1 MRTTAHTRAHKRTHA
16 RTHAHAA
23 VRDRYQYHRAEV
35 VLAGG
40 RNSATQLAHYYYLRC
55 AELGQPYG
63 YLGLAH
69 LVRACGPRLRSTAAS
84 PGGAPR
90 GIHVSTRPL
99 RRQGASSVL
108 VQMWEGEANQMWQG
122 RAQCPSLSC
131 SSPRRSIGAAGG
143 YEGIQ
148 CGCGL

>member
-1 MRTTAHTRAHKRTHA
+1 VPTVGDGGQVPLRVTASCRRTRTTAHTRAHKRTHA

-23 VRDRYQYHRAEV
+23 VHDRYQYHRAEV

-69 LVRACGPRLRSTAAS
+69 LVRACVRACVRAVRVCAPRPQARGEPLGVYTHAPTSTARGELS
-84 PGGAPR
+84 PGAD
-90 GIHVSTRPL
+90 V
-99 RRQGASSVL
+99 
-108 VQMWEGEANQMWQG
+108 
-122 RAQCPSLSC
+122 
-131 SSPRRSIGAAGG
+131 GG
-143 YEGIQ
+143 
-148 CGCGL
+148 